1 MCFKVHTG
9 EVRTVIAHLNGDFET
24 VDFLKDKNI
33 LLYDNVQDE
42 EYPPHWHNA
51 IEMIMPLEST
61 YTVICSG
68 KEHILNERD
77 IMLIPAGKIHNL
89 KAKRGRRLILL
100 CDSKL
105 IEGAEQLAELRPV
118 IAEPLVVNESFGA
131 DLLRSLGNIMKE
143 IYTLYFEPGALSDIY
158 VFMKILVLLT
168 HIREYQLNR
177 IRPEDS
183 EKYSETVHR
192 ILAYIEKNYM
202 NDISL
207 EGLAG
212 IAGYSTYHFSRIF
225 RKYSGTTF
233 INYLNN
239 RRVSAAELLLLEDNA
254 SVTEAASRVGFSSLT
269 TFNRVFKEINGCTP
283 SEFKKLY
290 RTAKLT

>member
-1 MCFKVHTG
+1 M
-9 EVRTVIAHLNGDFET
+9 IAHLNGDYET
-24 VDFLKDKNI
+24 VDYLKDKNI

-51 IEMIMPLEST
+51 IEIIMPLEST

-77 IMLIPAGKIHNL
+77 IMIIPAGKIHNL
-89 KAKRGRRLILL
+89 KARSGRRFILL
-100 CDSKL
+100 CDNK
-105 IEGAEQLAELRPV
+105 IIDGMTQLAELRPV
-118 IAEPLVVNESFGA
+118 IANPLVVNESWGA
-131 DLLRSLGNIMKE
+131 DILRSLGNIMTE
-143 IYTLYFEPGALSDIY
+143 IYTLYFESGALSDIY
-158 VFMKILVLLT
+158 IYMKLLT
-168 HIREYQLNR
+168 LLTYIREYQLSR
-177 IRPEDS
+177 IITDDS
-183 EKYSETVHR
+183 EKYSAAIHR
-192 ILAYIEKNYM
+192 VLGYIEKNYM

-207 EGLAG
+207 ESLAD

-233 INYLNN
+233 IKFLNN
-239 RRVSAAELLLLEDNA
+239 RRVSAAELLLLENNV
-254 SVTEAASRVGFSSLT
+254 SVTDAASQVGFSSLT

-290 RTAKLT
+290 KTAKLS

>member
-1 MCFKVHTG
+1 M
-9 EVRTVIAHLNGDFET
+9 IAHLNGDYET
-24 VDFLKDKNI
+24 VDYLENKNI

-51 IEMIMPLEST
+51 IEIIMPLEGS

-77 IMLIPAGKIHNL
+77 IMIIPAGKIHNL
-89 KAKRGRRLILL
+89 KARPGRRLILL
-100 CDSKL
+100 CDNKL
-105 IEGAEQLAELRPV
+105 IYGVTQLAELRPV
-118 IAEPLVVNESFGA
+118 IAEPLVINESCGT
-131 DLLRSLGNIMKE
+131 DILRALGSIMTE
-143 IYTLYFEPGALSDIY
+143 IYTLYFESGALSDIY
-158 VFMKILVLLT
+158 VFMKILSLLT
-168 HIREYQLNR
+168 RIREYQLSR
-177 IRPEDS
+177 IKPDEN
-183 EKYSETVHR
+183 EKYSETIHR
-192 ILAYIEKNYM
+192 VLGYIEKNYM

-207 EGLAG
+207 ENLAD

-233 INYLNN
+233 INFLNN

-254 SVTEAASRVGFSSLT
+254 SVTEAASQVGFSSLT

-290 RTAKLT
+290 RTAKLK